1 MKGSY
6 SRLTGPCILVH
17 RIFSLLINNNMFDVR
32 NCYKRGNVGII
43 ALFVPNVSNVRK
55 DIWC

>member
-6 SRLTGPCILVH
+6 SRLTGPCIFVH
-17 RIFSLLINNNMFDVR
+17 RIFSLLINNNIFDVR

-55 DIWC
+55 DI